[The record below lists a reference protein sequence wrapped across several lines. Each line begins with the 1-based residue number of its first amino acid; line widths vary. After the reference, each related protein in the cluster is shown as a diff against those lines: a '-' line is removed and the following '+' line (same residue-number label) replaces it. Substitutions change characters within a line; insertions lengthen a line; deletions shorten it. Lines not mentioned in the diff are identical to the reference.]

1 MLKPFY
7 DAALE
12 ISYDD
17 ACISL
22 VIPIVNLLNAKLQS
36 TAQLADPGLSQT
48 KAALRDAMNRRFGDM
63 KIRDNLIAAT
73 LLDPRFKDMYFSSHE
88 TENAKRVIL
97 SFLESQ
103 RTAAASTTEIS
114 HDDNSQPQLLTS
126 TAPSPGSSP
135 GL

>member
-1 MLKPFY
+1 M
-7 DAALE
+7 
-12 ISYDD
+12 
-17 ACISL
+17 
-22 VIPIVNLLNAKLQS
+22 
-36 TAQLADPGLSQT
+36 
-48 KAALRDAMNRRFGDM
+48 KAALRDAMNRHFGDM

-88 TENAKRVIL
+88 MENAKRVIL

-103 RTAAASTTEIS
+103 RTAAASTMEIS

-135 GL
+135 GLWDFFDNAADSTLTESTATHFRDGTR